1 MPTQPSEGRRRSDCL
16 APSSAGRRGCW
27 KASQPSSAGRI
38 DAAYAAWRSAAAG
51 TRAFDAC
58 DPRRAASRTH
68 LALCHAA
75 AGDAAGDRARARRAF
90 RRALRSWDAAE
101 AWVARMAI
109 PRRARSSSF
118 HLRLESKHRGGYDAL
133 ARAEF
138 ARLLGAGRAAALAGG
153 AHLARDPAAGL
164 EEAQALRTAGLSWRD
179 ADQTAIWRAL
189 AAHRQEAG
197 EDAAAHDARA
207 KAEAIE
213 RDPVSYGPERL
224 GASRGRGGHERPQA
238 SRGGGLS
245 DPCESSSSLRA
256 GARLSRS
263 ACHQPMSRR
272 GRLSSPSGRNITVR
286 IRMAP

>member
-1 MPTQPSEGRRRSDCL
+1 MPTNPPKGSGDATLRAEQRWEARVLEGL
-16 APSSAGRRGCW
+16 AAF
-27 KASQPSSAGRI
+27 QEGRI
-38 DAAYAAWRSAAAG
+38 DAAYAAWRAAAAG

-58 DPRRAASRTH
+58 DPRRAANRTH

-75 AGDAAGDRARARRAF
+75 AGEAAGDRARARKAF

-101 AWVARMAI
+101 AWVARMAL

-153 AHLARDPAAGL
+153 AHLARDGAARL

-179 ADQTAIWRAL
+179 ADQTSIWRAL
-189 AAHRQEAG
+189 AALRQEAG
-197 EDAAAHDARA
+197 EDVAAHDARN

-213 RDPVSYGPERL
+213 RDPVNFGPERL
-224 GASRGRGGHERPQA
+224 SAAPDGAA
-238 SRGGGLS
+238 MS
-245 DPCESSSSLRA
+245 DLRRLESAVYLTPVVLPLR
-256 GARLSRS
+256 
-263 ACHQPMSRR
+263 
-272 GRLSSPSGRNITVR
+272 
-286 IRMAP
+286 